1 MNIFETEALL
11 KESGVWSVNYLHVET
26 EQLIVDLK
34 VFERVWSRLKTV
46 EGLGKNDVDCWG
58 FWKTIRKL
66 EGITWSVL
74 LLKETD
80 AQTEKIIVSTRLTR
94 FSVDSMTK
102 YMA

>member
-34 VFERVWSRLKTV
+34 VFEGVWSRLKAV

-58 FWKTIRKL
+58 FWKTIRRYNL
-66 EGITWSVL
+66 ISSG
-74 LLKETD
+74 
-80 AQTEKIIVSTRLTR
+80 TERNRCTNRRDDCINTLNT
-94 FSVDSMTK
+94 FLC
-102 YMA
+102 